1 MIYSYIIIIY
11 NLIRMEYINY
21 DDFHNTIYDEELHDY
36 INSNIIVM
44 MKMQNNSINDNNE
57 ITKNIIIDYYLH
69 SKNIESTKENYKVYS
84 EIYDKI
90 LFENKIKITKK
101 KPIIPYHKTEEFL
114 NDNKEYQENKEW
126 EEEKKL
132 HYNAYFGRYKD
143 LIYIIDYYNKIREEE
158 ENKVYEF
165 DEEYEEEE
173 FSDYESDYDYN
184 EELFN
189 EYEEELYDDEEYYY

>member
-21 DDFHNTIYDEELHDY
+21 DDFHNTIYDEDLHDY
-36 INSNIIVM
+36 INGNIIVK

-57 ITKNIIIDYYLH
+57 IAKNIIIDYYLH
-69 SKNIESTKENYKVYS
+69 SKNIESTKENYKIYS
-84 EIYDKI
+84 EFYDKI
-90 LFENKIKITKK
+90 LSENKIKITKK
-101 KPIIPYHKTEEFL
+101 KPIIPYYKTEEFI
-114 NDNKEYQENKEW
+114 NDNKEYLENMEW

-143 LIYIIDYYNKIREEE
+143 LLYIIDYYNKIREDE

-165 DEEYEEEE
+165 EEEYEEEE
-173 FSDYESDYDYN
+173 YSDYESDYDYN
-184 EELFN
+184 EDLLN
-189 EYEEELYDDEEYYY
+189 EYDEDQYDDDDYYF

>member
-1 MIYSYIIIIY
+1 
-11 NLIRMEYINY
+11 MEYINY
-21 DDFHNTIYDEELHDY
+21 NEFYNTIYDEDLHDY
-36 INSNIIVM
+36 INGNIIVM

-69 SKNIESTKENYKVYS
+69 SKNIESTNKENYKIYS

-90 LFENKIKITKK
+90 LSENKIKITKK

-114 NDNKEYQENKEW
+114 NDNKEYEENKEW

-143 LIYIIDYYNKIREEE
+143 LLYIIDYYNKIREEE

-165 DEEYEEEE
+165 EEEYDEEE
-173 FSDYESDYDYN
+173 FTDCESDYDLN
-184 EELFN
+184 EELLN
-189 EYEEELYDDEEYYY
+189 DYEEEQYDDDEYY